1 MRRGGIPAAF
11 FHTLAQLLV
20 AGANAPVP
28 AQRSQSFPSF
38 ATSFF
43 SDCIA
48 ANSRLRIAG
57 SLDRGGFTTIRPSS
71 AGRHQVEQALRGM
84 IGQQSTGV
92 IDSMMTA
99 SGHHSRSI
107 VATVLGTA
115 ALLLGAGGLFGQLQS
130 ALDTIWQV
138 KPKPGRGIKGMLRDR
153 FLSVAMVFG
162 ICFLLLISMILSTVL
177 AASSGAIGRAL
188 SLPVWIGHAVDLL
201 FSVGMLTVL
210 FAAMFKFLP
219 DVKIPWRNVWSGA
232 ALTAVLFSIGKWG
245 LAMYLGRASTSS
257 AYGAAGSF
265 VIILMWIYYASVIVF
280 LGAELTQVV
289 TRSSGVEVEPTE
301 NAIPISTQEA
311 RGERPAAPALVRSS
325 ARRQRCSLIGA
336 VVSLAIVGRWVINV
350 IREYRKLAV

>member
-1 MRRGGIPAAF
+1 MKAITILKRTLHDFSEHKVVQLSAAMAYNAVF
-11 FHTLAQLLV
+11 ALAPFLLV
-20 AGANAPVP
+20 IVGVAGLVLG
-28 AQRSQSFPSF
+28 QESV
-38 ATSFF
+38 
-43 SDCIA
+43 
-48 ANSRLRIAG
+48 
-57 SLDRGGFTTIRPSS
+57 
-71 AGRHQVEQALRGM
+71 RHQVEQALRGM

-232 ALTAVLFSIGKWG
+232 ALTAALFSIGKWG

-265 VIILMWIYYASVIVF
+265 VIILMWIYYASAIVF

-325 ARRQRCSLIGA
+325 ARRQRRSLIGA